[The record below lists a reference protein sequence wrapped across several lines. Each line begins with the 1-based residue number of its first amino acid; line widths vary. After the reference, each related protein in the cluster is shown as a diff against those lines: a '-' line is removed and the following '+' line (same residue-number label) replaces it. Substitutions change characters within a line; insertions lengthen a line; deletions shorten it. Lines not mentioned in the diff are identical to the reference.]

1 MESADDE
8 DHEEDHD
15 GEERM
20 PNAKDLPCSAL
31 SDYIEERICMVIHE
45 EYLSRGDTSET
56 AAHVS
61 KKFTFRE
68 VSCLDRNMNITEEA
82 RNAIR
87 LVASHFGH
95 DAYSSK
101 IEYESR
107 VFALFEK
114 IDGVDVLIYVLY
126 ISEFGED
133 ACEPNRNTAYI
144 SYLDSLTTCDPDFC
158 ARNLSHDLVRISRR
172 RETA

>member
-1 MESADDE
+1 MESADEE
-8 DHEEDHD
+8 DHDEDHD

-61 KKFTFRE
+61 TKFTFRE
-68 VSCLDRNMNITEEA
+68 VSRLDRTMNITEEA

-87 LVASHFGH
+87 LVAPHFGH
-95 DAYSSK
+95 DAYLQNSTNLVCLHF
-101 IEYESR
+101 SR
-107 VFALFEK
+107 RSMVWRFS
-114 IDGVDVLIYVLY
+114 YVLH

-144 SYLDSLTTCDPDFC
+144 LRLDSSIT
-158 ARNLSHDLVRISRR
+158 
-172 RETA
+172 